1 MKRLS
6 MPALVTAAILALAN
20 PLSAGNAQQGSG
32 LQLPSGDARAAR
44 SLIAEHCIKCHL
56 VLGFPSDRLQP
67 AVKAPPF
74 HVIANDPQR
83 YPDQA
88 LRAFLRK
95 PHYPMQGF
103 VLSERDIDNIIAF
116 LHTLRRKSS
125 RKKPAA
131 K

>member
-6 MPALVTAAILALAN
+6 LLALATVAILSLAH
-20 PLSAGNAQQGSG
+20 PLSAGNTQRESG
-32 LQLPSGDARAAR
+32 LQLPPGDARAAR
-44 SLIAEHCIKCHL
+44 PLIAEHCIKCHL
-56 VLGFPSDRLQP
+56 VLGFPRDKLQP

-103 VLSERDIDNIIAF
+103 VLSKRDIDNIIAF
-116 LHTLRRKSS
+116 LHTLRKKSP

-131 K
+131 Q